1 MGASLGAICHG
12 QFAIKS
18 YFGCFIVM
26 QIELKSLL
34 LNEHIKDQ
42 AEIQGKTP
50 DQLVERVLIRCM
62 ELKLIERMQY
72 TTNNEEWANG
82 PIE

>member
-1 MGASLGAICHG
+1 MGASLGANCHG

-18 YFGCFIVM
+18 YFGCFIIM
-26 QIELKSLL
+26 QIELKSFL

-50 DQLVERVLIRCM
+50 DQLVERVLMRCM
-62 ELKLIERMQY
+62 DLKLIESMRC
-72 TTNNEEWANG
+72 TTNSDEWANG